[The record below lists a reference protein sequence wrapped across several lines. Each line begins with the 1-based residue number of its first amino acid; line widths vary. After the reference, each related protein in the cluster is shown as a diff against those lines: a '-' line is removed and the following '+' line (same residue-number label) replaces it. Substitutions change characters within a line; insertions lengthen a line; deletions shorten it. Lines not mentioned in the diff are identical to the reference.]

1 MENKNRWFRNSGM
14 LLPAVL
20 ITSLILAGC
29 GQRADNTVT
38 TSRTTET
45 QPQTTTAAA
54 VRETEAVTEKETVTE
69 TEKLITSVDYTSKD
83 GSVKITLPDNTW
95 KVTQDTDEMR
105 VFQSGSKAIINIQH
119 ATTAAAMQSL
129 KVSTSEDSLKRDL
142 DSQYTSDN
150 AYEIESFTNN
160 ALNNVNVYKYVIK
173 FNANERMWAY
183 SDTYAIIAT
192 DQAYV
197 ITGTVTDDNK
207 ALLKS
212 VEDSV
217 DSFRVLKDETLKQIT
232 SEKLVGT
239 TQKTSETA
247 KTQTDTTAQ
256 AELKTEKTYNSVSL
270 KTMDI
275 TNVRQ
280 QPGTDAALVT
290 TLDKDAS
297 VSVVGETA
305 NWYKVSINGT
315 TGYIRK
321 DLLTA
326 GGSAAQTTTASS
338 SETNASGSSSSSAEL
353 NTATSYGSSATLYA
367 TDGVNIRSNPGTDSS
382 VISSLSTGN
391 SVTVVGETDNWYIV
405 NVNGTTGY
413 VSKAYLTSDSSAAG
427 SNTGSNTSNTGNTSN
442 SGNSSNS
449 GTNSGSGSSVSH
461 VSGTVES
468 AGTDTMTVITD
479 DGKEYT
485 VYYGDAAV
493 SSTDGIYDGV
503 YVDISLNASEASND
517 GTLYAT
523 NVTGY

>member
-1 MENKNRWFRNSGM
+1 MKAVLEDIYMENKNRWFRNSGM

-207 ALLKS
+207 TLLKS

-256 AELKTEKTYNSVSL
+256 AELKTEKTYN
-270 KTMDI
+270 
-275 TNVRQ
+275 
-280 QPGTDAALVT
+280 
-290 TLDKDAS
+290 
-297 VSVVGETA
+297 
-305 NWYKVSINGT
+305 
-315 TGYIRK
+315 
-321 DLLTA
+321 
-326 GGSAAQTTTASS
+326 
-338 SETNASGSSSSSAEL
+338 
-353 NTATSYGSSATLYA
+353 
-367 TDGVNIRSNPGTDSS
+367 
-382 VISSLSTGN
+382 
-391 SVTVVGETDNWYIV
+391 
-405 NVNGTTGY
+405 
-413 VSKAYLTSDSSAAG
+413 
-427 SNTGSNTSNTGNTSN
+427 
-442 SGNSSNS
+442 
-449 GTNSGSGSSVSH
+449 
-461 VSGTVES
+461 
-468 AGTDTMTVITD
+468 
-479 DGKEYT
+479 
-485 VYYGDAAV
+485 
-493 SSTDGIYDGV
+493 
-503 YVDISLNASEASND
+503 
-517 GTLYAT
+517 
-523 NVTGY
+523 

>member
-1 MENKNRWFRNSGM
+1 MNLLEYGCNPEVDDMENKNRWFRNSGM

-207 ALLKS
+207 TLLKS

-315 TGYIRK
+315 YMKEYWG
-321 DLLTA
+321 
-326 GGSAAQTTTASS
+326 
-338 SETNASGSSSSSAEL
+338 EGSSRARNWQRYDLGGDKKLSFEEGVDSYVPYAGSLKDNVNLTTSKIISTMCNCGALTIPEL
-353 NTATSYGSSATLYA
+353 QKKAKLTLVSATSLVEGGAH
-367 TDGVNIRSNPGTDSS
+367 D
-382 VISSLSTGN
+382 
-391 SVTVVGETDNWYIV
+391 VVLKDNV
-405 NVNGTTGY
+405 
-413 VSKAYLTSDSSAAG
+413 
-427 SNTGSNTSNTGNTSN
+427 
-442 SGNSSNS
+442 
-449 GTNSGSGSSVSH
+449 
-461 VSGTVES
+461 
-468 AGTDTMTVITD
+468 
-479 DGKEYT
+479 
-485 VYYGDAAV
+485 
-493 SSTDGIYDGV
+493 
-503 YVDISLNASEASND
+503 SND
-517 GTLYAT
+517 YPK
-523 NVTGY
+523 